1 MIPDRDSPLY
11 PWHRKPADHNPAGFF
26 VHGPQ
31 PAASPL
37 VRLMG
42 ETADAVGIPSPEQI
56 RARARMTRARK
67 LARMQELAELVAAI
81 NARKVA

>member
-11 PWHRKPADHNPAGFF
+11 PWHRRPADHTPAGFF

-31 PAASPL
+31 PAMSPL

-42 ETADAVGIPSPEQI
+42 VTTDDVRVPSPDQV

-67 LARMQELAELVAAI
+67 LARMRELEELVAAI
-81 NARKVA
+81 AARKVA